1 MATRRDMLVRTLLV
15 LAVAAAAGA
24 IGFFAGEHR
33 KQPARLLQPG
43 EQLADTATVLVAV
56 RALARLESAE
66 YHMERVVDL
75 KQRQDLLFGLVH
87 ADDAILLIA
96 SGDVTAGVD
105 LAKLRDGDITVEP
118 RARRVQMRIPPPEI
132 LSVRIDNNRTYVQ
145 ARKTDLLAQRNEQ
158 IESRA
163 RQIAESSIRQAALD
177 TGILERARSSATQ
190 TLTVLA
196 RSLDYD
202 RVDLVWSER

>member
-1 MATRRDMLVRTLLV
+1 
-15 LAVAAAAGA
+15 
-24 IGFFAGEHR
+24 
-33 KQPARLLQPG
+33 
-43 EQLADTATVLVAV
+43 LADTATVLVAV

-105 LAKLRDGDITVEP
+105 LAKLRDGDIIVEP

-145 ARKTDLLAQRNEQ
+145 TRKTDLLAQRNEQ

>member
-1 MATRRDMLVRTLLV
+1 MTGRARTLIV
-15 LAVAAAAGA
+15 LAVAGA
-24 IGFFAGEHR
+24 SGALGFFAGER
-33 KQPARLLQPG
+33 RTQPAPLVQPG

-75 KQRQDLLFGLVH
+75 KQRQDMLFGLVH

-96 SGDVTAGVD
+96 SGDVVAGVD
-105 LAKLRDGDITVEP
+105 LAKLRDGDISVEP

-145 ARKTDLLAQRNEQ
+145 NRKTDLLAERNEQ

-177 TGILERARSSATQ
+177 TGILDRARSSAQQ
-190 TLTVLA
+190 TLTLLA
-196 RSLDYD
+196 KSLDYD
-202 RVDLVWSER
+202 RVDVVWSER

>member
-1 MATRRDMLVRTLLV
+1 MATHRALSRTLIV
-15 LAVAAAAGA
+15 LAIAVAAGA
-24 IGFFAGEHR
+24 IGFFAGER
-33 KQPARLLQPG
+33 RTQPAAQLQPG
-43 EQLADTATVLVAV
+43 EHLADTATVLVAV

-118 RARRVQMRIPPPEI
+118 RARRVQMRIPAPEVF
-132 LSVRIDNNRTYVQ
+132 SVRIDNNRTYVQ
-145 ARKTDLLAQRNEQ
+145 NRKTDLLAQRNEQ

-163 RQIAESSIRQAALD
+163 RQIAESSIRQAALE
-177 TGILERARSSATQ
+177 TGILERARSSAAQ
-190 TLTVLA
+190 TLTMLA

-202 RVDLVWSER
+202 HVDVVWSER

>member
-1 MATRRDMLVRTLLV
+1 MATRRDVLARTLLV
-15 LAVAAAAGA
+15 LAIAGAAGA
-24 IGFFAGEHR
+24 FGFFAGER
-33 KQPARLLQPG
+33 RTKPAPLLQPG
-43 EQLADTATVLVAV
+43 EHLADTATVLVAV

-105 LAKLRDGDITVEP
+105 LAKLRNGDITVEP
-118 RARRVQMRIPPPEI
+118 RVRHVQMRIPPPEI
-132 LSVRIDNNRTYVQ
+132 LSVRIDNQRTYVQ
-145 ARKTDLLAQRNEQ
+145 NRKTDLLAQRNEQ

-177 TGILERARSSATQ
+177 TGILERARSSAAQ
-190 TLTVLA
+190 TLTMLA

-202 RVDLVWSER
+202 QVDVVWSER